1 MIDVYICE
9 DIKEQRD
16 ILAHYVKAA
25 ILIQEYDMK
34 LRISTDKPKE
44 LIEQLKQSKNT
55 GLYFLDIDLKSNKN
69 GIVLA
74 KEIREYDPRG
84 FIVFV
89 TSHSEMS
96 YITFQYKVEALD
108 FILKDDPREL
118 QHRICECMENVNQK
132 YAKISRGNGKTITIT
147 RGGRKITLSY
157 DCLLYTSPSPRD

>member
-96 YITFQYKVEALD
+96 YITFQYKV
-108 FILKDDPREL
+108 
-118 QHRICECMENVNQK
+118 
-132 YAKISRGNGKTITIT
+132 
-147 RGGRKITLSY
+147 
-157 DCLLYTSPSPRD
+157 CLLYTSPSPRDS

>member
-55 GLYFLDIDLKSNKN
+55 GLYFLDIDLKSN
-69 GIVLA
+69 
-74 KEIREYDPRG
+74 
-84 FIVFV
+84 
-89 TSHSEMS
+89 
-96 YITFQYKVEALD
+96 
-108 FILKDDPREL
+108 
-118 QHRICECMENVNQK
+118 
-132 YAKISRGNGKTITIT
+132 
-147 RGGRKITLSY
+147 
-157 DCLLYTSPSPRD
+157 